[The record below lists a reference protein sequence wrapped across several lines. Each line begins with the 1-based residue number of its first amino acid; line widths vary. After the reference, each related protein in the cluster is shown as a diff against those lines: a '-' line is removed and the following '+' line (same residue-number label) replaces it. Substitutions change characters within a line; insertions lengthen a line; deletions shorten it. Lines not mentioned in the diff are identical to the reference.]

1 MKRRDFMRLAAGAA
15 ASPVLWRS
23 YSALAQTTKNVDSSE
38 VSPSDSGAAKTSATE
53 VPLIAR
59 AKFFGNPTRAQG
71 RLSPDG
77 KWLSWLAPRNGVL
90 NIWLAPASN
99 PSEAR
104 ALTAE
109 MTRPI
114 RDHSWAPDSSMVLFT
129 KDKGGDENFL
139 LYGVDIGTG
148 AERPYTPFENTR
160 VRIAAV
166 SARVKDRILVGLNNR
181 DPRWHDVYS
190 LDLASGA
197 LALVLTNEGYGD
209 FWADQNL
216 TLRIVSKPRDDGGVA
231 FFRVNDGTVESESF
245 ASAGFDD
252 EMTTSPL
259 WFTADGRTLYWQ
271 DSRGRDTA
279 ALIAQDV
286 ASGNLTVLAEN
297 SKADISGFLSDPET
311 NVVQAYATNY
321 LRNEWTALD
330 RAIRADLA
338 YLEAELKGDLSVT
351 SQTDANDAWIVEVD
365 AAAAPVATY
374 RYDRTT
380 KALAKLFVS
389 RRELEGETLA
399 AMIPIE
405 IRSRD
410 GLTLVSYL
418 TLPPASDPNGNG
430 RPDKPVP
437 MVLLVHGGPWSRD
450 VYGYYGLHQWLANRG
465 YAVLSVNFRGSTGFG
480 KAFVSAGDLEW
491 GAKMHD
497 DLIDAVGWAVA
508 AGITTPDKVAIMGQS
523 YGGYATLVG
532 LTFTPDRFACGVD
545 IVGPSNLNAL
555 LGSSPAYWTA
565 DERSVQKRVGDPTT
579 QEGRQLLHD
588 RSPLFKAEA
597 IKKPLLIGQGAN
609 DPRVKQSESD
619 QIVNAMAKKGIPVT
633 YVLFPDEGHGFA
645 RPENRIAFFAAAE
658 QFLAAFLGGRA
669 EPIDGAIKVSSA
681 TVPHG
686 AAFTP
691 GLVEAL
697 AP

>member
-1 MKRRDFMRLAAGAA
+1 MKRRNFMRLAAGAA
-15 ASPVLWRS
+15 AAPVLWPAHS
-23 YSALAQTTKNVDSSE
+23 VLAQTAGSADTGEVDQSRR
-38 VSPSDSGAAKTSATE
+38 DAAKSAAE

-59 AKFFGNPTRAQG
+59 VKLFGNPTRVQG

-77 KWLSWLAPRNGVL
+77 KWLSWLAPRSDVL
-90 NIWLAPASN
+90 NIWLAPASD

-104 ALTAE
+104 ALVAE
-109 MTRPI
+109 TTRPI
-114 RDHSWAPDSSMVLFT
+114 RNHFWAPDSSMVLFT

-139 LYGVDIGTG
+139 LYGVDIGTST
-148 AERPYTPFENTR
+148 ERLYTPFENTQ
-160 VRIAAV
+160 VRITAV
-166 SARVKDRILVGLNNR
+166 SRRVKDRILIGLNNR
-181 DPRWHDVYS
+181 DPRWHDIYS
-190 LDLASGA
+190 IDLASGA
-197 LALVLTNEGYGD
+197 LTLVLKNEGYGD

-216 TLRIVSKPRDDGGVA
+216 TLRIVSKPREDGGIA
-231 FFRVNDGTVESESF
+231 FFRVNDGTVEGEPF

-259 WFTADGRTLYWQ
+259 WFTADGSTLYWQ

-279 ALIAQDV
+279 ALIAQDI
-286 ASGNLTVLAEN
+286 ASGRLTVLAEN
-297 SKADISGFLSDPET
+297 SKADISDFLSDPET

-321 LRNEWTALD
+321 LRNAWAALD
-330 RAIRADLA
+330 PVIRADLD
-338 YLEAELKGDLSVT
+338 YLKTRLTGDISVT
-351 SQTDANDAWIVEVD
+351 SQTDANDAWTVEVD
-365 AAAAPVATY
+365 SATASVATY

-389 RRELEGETLA
+389 RLELEGEPLA
-399 AMIPIE
+399 DMIPIE
-405 IRSRD
+405 IQSRD

-418 TLPPASDPNGNG
+418 TLPPARDPNGNG

-450 VYGYYGLHQWLANRG
+450 VYGYYGAHQWLANRD

-480 KAFVSAGDLEW
+480 KGFVSAGDLEW

-497 DLIDAVGWAVA
+497 DLIDAVDWAIA
-508 AGITTPDKVAIMGQS
+508 AGITTADKVAIMGTS

-545 IVGPSNLNAL
+545 IVGPSNLNTL
-555 LGSSPAYWTA
+555 LDNSPPYWAA
-565 DERSVQKRVGDPTT
+565 DEHSVQRRIGDPTT
-579 QEGRQLLHD
+579 EEGRQLLHD
-588 RSPLFKAEA
+588 RSPLFKVEA
-597 IKKPLLIGQGAN
+597 IERPLLIGQGAN
-609 DPRVKQSESD
+609 DPRVKRTESD
-619 QIVNAMAKKGIPVT
+619 QIVNAIAKKGIPVT
-633 YVLFPDEGHGFA
+633 YILFPDEGHGFA

-669 EPIDGAIKVSSA
+669 ESLDGAIKASSA
-681 TVPHG
+681 TVLHG

-691 GLVEAL
+691 GLAEGH
-697 AP
+697 